1 MNVNLRLRNILYV
14 AIIGFFTWFLFVEK
28 QILGPFIIAM
38 IFAYIFNPLINFFA
52 KYLKIPRSIS
62 IILVYVILIGS
73 SIVIGT
79 LFTRSILSETDNIS
93 KSVAAFIN
101 VVKRDVG
108 NVPLW
113 AQPYLSDYLDYL
125 SKNNFFEGLLASPF
139 PFVSQA
145 FFGILAFFVFLFSSF
160 FFLKDGRKMVEK
172 LMHHVPSEYKTDAQ
186 VLLKKINGVLSRYL
200 RGQLILILSMVVMLY
215 ASLSFIGVKY
225 ALSISLFS
233 ALFEIVPFIGPVIA
247 GVFAVLLVT
256 VSGGISNFPF
266 NTLQVVLLVLL
277 VAFVARQIQDYV
289 IAPFVIGKATKLHPL
304 VILFSVLAGEH
315 IYGILGVLLAV
326 PVAAM
331 IKILL
336 EFSFEKVNGKKL
348 SSKP

>member
-1 MNVNLRLRNILYV
+1 MNINFRLRNIFYLI
-14 AIIGFFTWFLFVEK
+14 IIGFFIWLLFIEK

-62 IILVYVILIGS
+62 ILLVYVILIGS
-73 SIVIGT
+73 SIFIGI

-93 KSVAAFIN
+93 KSVAVFIN

-108 NVPLW
+108 NLPLW

-125 SKNNFFEGLLASPF
+125 SKNNFFEGLLAGSF
-139 PFVSQA
+139 PVVSQA
-145 FFGILAFFVFLFSSF
+145 FFGIIAFFVFLFSSF
-160 FFLKDGRKMVEK
+160 FFLKDGRKMVENF
-172 LMHHVPSEYKTDAQ
+172 MRHVPSEYKTDAQ

-215 ASLSFIGVKY
+215 VSLSFIGVKY

-247 GVFAVLLVT
+247 GVFAILLVT
-256 VSGGISNFPF
+256 VSGGISNFPL

-304 VILFSVLAGEH
+304 VILFSVLAGQH

-336 EFSFEKVNGKKL
+336 EFSLEKVNNRK
-348 SSKP
+348 